1 MFIQKLKTMSLLLI
15 IICGFTACSA
25 IYKDGYYTGQQP
37 IKDDSALVFA
47 STTAQ
52 RPLGST
58 LFTFIKLENQQ
69 TKKTLKL
76 ENRTCVLGQD
86 TPGMGLIAQAVM
98 AAKDMPKDQISVN
111 TICGSLVIGEIEAGE
126 YELKNIEIQSNNIAQ
141 GGYGDSITY
150 VPTQKQLFSINRGE
164 IIYLGHIE
172 TTALDMRGNY
182 TIRSANVF
190 MNDNY
195 EYDSTIFRQTY
206 KMHEASLIRDNAI
219 ILESK
224 KLQGHG
230 W

>member
-1 MFIQKLKTMSLLLI
+1 MLIQKLKTVSLLLI
-15 IICGFTACSA
+15 IACGFTACSA
-25 IYKDGYYTGQQP
+25 LQPDAYYNGQQP
-37 IKDDSALVFA
+37 IKENSALVFA

-58 LFTFIKLENQQ
+58 LYTLIKLENQQ

-111 TICGSLVIGEIEAGE
+111 NICGSLVVGEIEAGE
-126 YELKNIEIQSNNIAQ
+126 YEIKNIEIQSNNIAQ

-150 VPTQKQLFSINRGE
+150 VPTQKQLFSITRGE
-164 IIYLGHIE
+164 IVYLGHIE

-206 KMHEASLIRDNAI
+206 KMYEASLIKDNAI
-219 ILESK
+219 LLESK
-224 KLQGHG
+224 KLQGYR
-230 W
+230 

>member
-1 MFIQKLKTMSLLLI
+1 MSIQKLKTVSLLLVLA
-15 IICGFTACSA
+15 CGFTACSA
-25 IYKDGYYTGQQP
+25 IYKDGYYSGQQP
-37 IKDDSALVFA
+37 IKEDSALIFA

-69 TKKTLKL
+69 TKKTLRL
-76 ENRTCVLGQD
+76 ENRTCVMGHD
-86 TPGMGLIAQAVM
+86 TPGMGLIAQAAM
-98 AAKDMPKDQISVN
+98 ASQNMPKDQISVN
-111 TICGSLVIGEIEAGE
+111 NICGSLVIGEIEAGE
-126 YELKNIEIQSNNIAQ
+126 YEVKNIEIQSNNIAQ

-182 TIRSANVF
+182 TIRSANVL

-195 EYDSTIFRQTY
+195 EYDSTIFKQTY
-206 KMHEASLIRDNAI
+206 RMHKASLIRDNAI
-219 ILESK
+219 MLKSK
-224 KLQGHG
+224 KLQGYR
-230 W
+230 